1 MAEGK
6 VSYRAKN
13 DTVCPICGYEFKRE
27 ELLTGGGRMNAGELT
42 EELHRVYLSTQKY
55 GDVFPL
61 IYPVSVCPQCWYAA
75 YPRHFEELTAEE
87 HSNIQD
93 SIGRRKNL
101 IKSLFK
107 KLDFDKDRGLE
118 EGISSYALAAQCY
131 EYRVPKTNPTFYSG
145 LSFIRGGWLAK
156 DLHDRMPA
164 ENYDYMSRIFLRKAS
179 FYYGEVLEKE
189 RNRTES
195 IEDIP
200 HHGPDIDN
208 NYGYDGVL
216 YLLGVLLLNYGQSE
230 DSSRRISALKEARSA
245 VARIVGMGK
254 SSKSKPSALL
264 DLGRELHKKIKK
276 ELEDITGGA

>member
-13 DTVCPICGYEFKRE
+13 DTVCPICRYEFKRE

-42 EELHRVYLSTQKY
+42 DELHRVYLSTQKY
-55 GDVFPL
+55 GDVYPL
-61 IYPVSVCPQCWYAA
+61 LYPVTVCPQCWYAA
-75 YPRHFEELTAEE
+75 YPRHFEELGAEE
-87 HSNIQD
+87 HSHIEDNI
-93 SIGRRKNL
+93 GNRKNM
-101 IKSLFK
+101 IKTLFK
-107 KLDFDKDRGLE
+107 NLDFDKDRGLE
-118 EGISSYALAAQCY
+118 EGISSYILAAQCY
-131 EYRVPKTNPTFYSG
+131 EYRVPETNPTFYSG
-145 LSFIRGGWLAK
+145 LSFVRGGWLAK

-164 ENYDYMSRIFLRKAS
+164 ENYDYLSQIFLRKAS

-189 RNRTES
+189 RNGTEN
-195 IEDIP
+195 IEDVP
-200 HHGPDIDN
+200 YHGPDIDN

-216 YLLGVLLLNYGQSE
+216 YLLGVLLLKYGQSE

-276 ELEDITGGA
+276 ELEEITGGA

>member
-42 EELHRVYLSTQKY
+42 DELHRVYLSTQKY
-55 GDVFPL
+55 GDVYPL
-61 IYPVSVCPQCWYAA
+61 IYPVTVCPQCWYAA
-75 YPRHFEELTAEE
+75 YPRHFEGLGAEE
-87 HSNIQD
+87 HSQIQE
-93 SIGRRKNL
+93 SIGNRKNM
-101 IKSLFK
+101 IKTLFK
-107 KLDFDKDRGLE
+107 NLDFDKDRGLE
-118 EGISSYALAAQCY
+118 EGISSYVLAAQCY
-131 EYRVPKTNPTFYSG
+131 EYRVPETNPTFYSG
-145 LSFIRGGWLAK
+145 LSFVRGGWLAK
-156 DLHDRMPA
+156 NLHDRMPA
-164 ENYDYMSRIFLRKAS
+164 ENYDYMSQIFLRKAS

-189 RNRTES
+189 RNRTEN
-195 IEDIP
+195 IEDVP
-200 HHGPDIDN
+200 NHGPDIDN

-216 YLLGVLLLNYGQSE
+216 YLLGVLLLKYGQSE

-276 ELEDITGGA
+276 ELEEITGGA

>member
-6 VSYRAKN
+6 ISYRAKN
-13 DTVCPICGYEFKRE
+13 DTVCPICGCELRRE

-42 EELHRVYLSTQKY
+42 DELHRVYLSTQKY
-55 GDVFPL
+55 GDVYPL

-87 HSNIQD
+87 HSRIQD
-93 SIGRRKNL
+93 SIGIRKNL

-107 KLDFDKDRGLE
+107 DLDFDKDRGLE
-118 EGISSYALAAQCY
+118 EGISSYVLAAQCY
-131 EYRVPKTNPTFYSG
+131 EYRGPKTNPTFYSG
-145 LSFIRGGWLAK
+145 LSFIRGGWLAR
-156 DLHDRMPA
+156 DLHNRMPA
-164 ENYDYMSRIFLRKAS
+164 ENYDYMSKIFLRKAS
-179 FYYGEVLEKE
+179 FYYGEVLDKE
-189 RNRTES
+189 RNRTEN
-195 IEDIP
+195 IEDVP
-200 HHGPDIDN
+200 NHGPDIDN

-216 YLLGVLLLNYGQSE
+216 YLLGVLLLKYGQSD

-264 DLGRELHKKIKK
+264 DLGRELHKKIKR

>member
-42 EELHRVYLSTQKY
+42 DELHRVYLSTQKF
-55 GDVFPL
+55 GDVYPL
-61 IYPVSVCPQCWYAA
+61 IYPVSVCPHCWYAA

-87 HSNIQD
+87 HSQIQD
-93 SIGRRKNL
+93 SIGKRKNM

-107 KLDFDKDRGLE
+107 NLDFDKDRGLE
-118 EGISSYALAAQCY
+118 EGISSYVLAAQCY
-131 EYRVPKTNPTFYSG
+131 EYRVPETNPTFYSG

-156 DLHDRMPA
+156 DLHDLMPA

-179 FYYGEVLEKE
+179 FYYGEVLEKD

-195 IEDIP
+195 IEDVP
-200 HHGPDIDN
+200 NHGPDIDN
-208 NYGYDGVL
+208 NFGYDGVL
-216 YLLGVLLLNYGQSE
+216 YLLGVLLLKYGQSD
-230 DSSRRISALKEARSA
+230 DSSRRISSLKEARSA

>member
-42 EELHRVYLSTQKY
+42 DELHRVYLSTQKY
-55 GDVFPL
+55 GDVYPL
-61 IYPVSVCPQCWYAA
+61 IYPVSVCPQCWYSA
-75 YPRHFEELTAEE
+75 YPRHFEQLGAEE
-87 HSNIQD
+87 HSRIQD
-93 SIGRRKNL
+93 SIGKRKNL
-101 IKSLFK
+101 IKTLFK
-107 KLDFDKDRGLE
+107 NLDFDKDRGLE
-118 EGISSYALAAQCY
+118 EGISSYILAAQCY
-131 EYRVPKTNPTFYSG
+131 EYRVPETNPTFYSG

-179 FYYGEVLEKE
+179 FYYGEVLKKE

-195 IEDIP
+195 IEDVP
-200 HHGPDIDN
+200 NHGPDIDN
-208 NYGYDGVL
+208 NFGYDGVL
-216 YLLGVLLLNYGQSE
+216 YLLGVLLLKYGQSD
-230 DSSRRISALKEARSA
+230 DSFRRISSLKEARSA